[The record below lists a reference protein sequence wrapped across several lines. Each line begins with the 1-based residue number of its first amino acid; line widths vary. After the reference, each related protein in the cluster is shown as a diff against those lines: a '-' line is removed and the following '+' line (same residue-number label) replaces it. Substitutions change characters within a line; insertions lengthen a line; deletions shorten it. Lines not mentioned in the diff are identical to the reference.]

1 MRYSYTTTYHPAFP
15 SLPIILRNNE
25 AELSSEEATALLDT
39 GSDGSIVPIEQLRAI
54 LAPVVTEARI
64 RSHWGE
70 WRTVQ
75 LFAVD
80 VQVGLITISG
90 LFVVGDDEGNEI
102 ILGRDFLNKLRVVLD
117 GLSQF
122 TELK

>member
-1 MRYSYTTTYHPAFP
+1 M
-15 SLPIILRNNE
+15 
-25 AELSSEEATALLDT
+25 
-39 GSDGSIVPIEQLRAI
+39 PIEQLRAI

-117 GLSQF
+117 GPSQF

>member
-1 MRYSYTTTYHPAFP
+1 MRLPYNTTYQPAFP
-15 SLPIILRNNE
+15 SLPVVLRNNE
-25 AELSSEEATALLDT
+25 AELSTEEATALLDT
-39 GSDGSIVPIEQLRAI
+39 GSDGSIVPIEQLRTI

-80 VQVGLITISG
+80 IQVGLMTIPG
-90 LFVVGDDEGNEI
+90 VFVVGDEEGDEI